1 MLYTIKIEQTFDY
14 PNRMKYN
21 ADTGTF
27 IDEGA
32 PSLSYQRG
40 VRWPYGWLTESG
52 APPRAHLDAYLVST
66 RRYALGDEERVRVIG
81 VFCRNDGDNKLVTV
95 PLDSPVEDFSRLPA
109 EIKEDFHRL
118 YPREAP
124 GEGWFG
130 RARAE
135 EIINAYF
142 EKV

>member
-1 MLYTIKIEQTFDY
+1 MLYTIKIEQTFEY
-14 PNRMKYN
+14 PNRMKYT

-40 VRWPYGWLTESG
+40 VRRPYGWLTESG
-52 APPRAHLDAYLVST
+52 APPRAHLLVST

-95 PLDSPVEDFSRLPA
+95 PLDSPVEDFSQLPA
-109 EIKEDFHRL
+109 EVKEDFHRL